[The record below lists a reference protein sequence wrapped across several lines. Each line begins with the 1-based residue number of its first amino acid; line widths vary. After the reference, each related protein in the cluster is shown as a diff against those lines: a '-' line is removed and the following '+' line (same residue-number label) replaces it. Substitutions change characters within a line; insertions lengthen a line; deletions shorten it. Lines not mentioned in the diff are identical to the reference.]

1 MATFN
6 IPLPQLQTLF
16 LIFLRVSAIIMTVP
30 FFGSKNVP
38 FIFKAGLAV
47 SISIILFQVLKP
59 DPVPFQSNMVPFI
72 VGAVGEVMIG
82 IIIGLAVNLVFAG
95 IKLAGQ
101 LAGFQMSF
109 AIANVMD
116 PVTGQ
121 QSSIIGETYHFFAM
135 VVFLTINGHH
145 ALISSMAES
154 FRFVP
159 IFGVTISGPL
169 VERFMAL
176 VGNMFVIAVKV
187 GAPVIVALLLTTV
200 ALGLVARTVPQMNVF
215 FVAMPLKI
223 LAGLLF
229 LGFSFTYFLTFLK
242 QITSDLGRDILLL
255 LEAMG

>member
-1 MATFN
+1 MAVFN
-6 IPLPQLQTLF
+6 IPLPQLQILF
-16 LIFLRVSAIIMTVP
+16 LIFLRVSAIVMTVP

-38 FIFKAGLAV
+38 FLFKAGLAV
-47 SISIILFQVLKP
+47 SISILLFQVVKP
-59 DPVPFQSNMVPFI
+59 SYSPFQPGMVPFVI
-72 VGAVGEVMIG
+72 GAVGEVMIG

-109 AIANVMD
+109 AIANVVD

-121 QSSIIGETYHFFAM
+121 QISVIGETYHFFAM

-145 ALISSMAES
+145 ALISSIAES

-159 IFGVTISGPL
+159 IFGVNISGAL
-169 VERFMAL
+169 ADRFLAL
-176 VGNMFVIAVKV
+176 AGNMFVIAVKV

-229 LGFSFTYFLTFLK
+229 LGFSFSYFFTFLK
-242 QITSDLGRDILLL
+242 QITIDLERDLMMLLK
-255 LEAMG
+255 AMG